1 MTYECSSSS
10 CVFFVKIIPSPYF
23 IEVFPVNISRKLVE
37 LFLGLLL
44 STGWL
49 VGGWA
54 QAPDVATPVP
64 LIAQDEML
72 KVSDHVYVI
81 LDNDVGF
88 VPNVGIV
95 VGERA
100 TLVIDTGLGLQNGEI
115 VLGETNKV
123 SNNDE
128 LYIASTHYHS
138 EHDLGAEAF
147 PSSAVMIRS
156 RDQQQDLDEFR
167 LSHAERFSSMSAVMA
182 ELLEGVDFRQADVYF
197 DNQYTLDLGGVTVR
211 MYAVGPA
218 HTRGDTAFFVEED
231 GVLFSGDIAMR
242 RYPRFSSPS
251 SSARVWRESLK
262 TLMEIDYFSDIEIV
276 VPSHGPM
283 GGDAVI
289 RVYDEF
295 FATLQSRVGEL
306 KNQGH
311 SVDEVTGLLIRELES
326 QYQDWP
332 SEGAERI
339 GDAARIVFNETP

>member
-1 MTYECSSSS
+1 
-10 CVFFVKIIPSPYF
+10 
-23 IEVFPVNISRKLVE
+23 VNISRKLVE

-44 STGWL
+44 SIGWL

-54 QAPDVATPVP
+54 QAPDIATPVP
-64 LIAQDEML
+64 LIAQDEIL

-156 RDQQQDLDEFR
+156 RDQQQDLNEFR
-167 LSHAERFSSMSAVMA
+167 LSHA
-182 ELLEGVDFRQADVYF
+182 
-197 DNQYTLDLGGVTVR
+197 
-211 MYAVGPA
+211 
-218 HTRGDTAFFVEED
+218 
-231 GVLFSGDIAMR
+231 
-242 RYPRFSSPS
+242 
-251 SSARVWRESLK
+251 
-262 TLMEIDYFSDIEIV
+262 
-276 VPSHGPM
+276 
-283 GGDAVI
+283 
-289 RVYDEF
+289 
-295 FATLQSRVGEL
+295 
-306 KNQGH
+306 
-311 SVDEVTGLLIRELES
+311 
-326 QYQDWP
+326 
-332 SEGAERI
+332 
-339 GDAARIVFNETP
+339 